1 MCLMFI
7 RFFKKY
13 ILILKD
19 VFRVFLFSL
28 LTIYLL
34 ICSMLDMF
42 YFDMC
47 YDMLYCWI
55 YSVLLGFGLIF
66 YTGKIG
72 KCFVILFFNG
82 SFKNYV
88 YPCNSRLSDF
98 PVHEK
103 LEKFMEDVKY
113 GIYPLTAFIAQP
125 QQSKTRA
132 PTPES
137 CKSDKASSLEPQV
150 LSVMCVG

>member
-1 MCLMFI
+1 
-7 RFFKKY
+7 
-13 ILILKD
+13 
-19 VFRVFLFSL
+19 
-28 LTIYLL
+28 
-34 ICSMLDMF
+34 MF

>member
-1 MCLMFI
+1 MFLDT
-7 RFFKKY
+7 FCFA
-13 ILILKD
+13 
-19 VFRVFLFSL
+19 RV
-28 LTIYLL
+28 
-34 ICSMLDMF
+34 
-42 YFDMC
+42 C
-47 YDMLYCWI
+47 YD
-55 YSVLLGFGLIF
+55 IF
-66 YTGKIG
+66 TGRSGI
-72 KCFVILFFNG
+72 CFVMLVFYG
-82 SFKNYV
+82 SLKKYV

-137 CKSDKASSLEPQV
+137 CKSDKSSSLEPQV
-150 LSVMCVG
+150 QLVMCVGLGVVPG